1 MKHIIGLPKVLKV
14 CPFKYTMA
22 EKIMNFI
29 INLLLKQWGHSNI
42 TFAEEGERGVLKKWT
57 KMNKGILILGLVQHI
72 VFDLS
77 CWVYKKKLF
86 SLVLLPNFLF
96 EVQPN
101 FFERGFF
108 ELGNIIFE
116 WHQLKIK
123 KITLDFTEK
132 LSLCLV

>member
-77 CWVYKKKLF
+77 CWVYKKKIIFSCFTPQFFIWSAAKLF
-86 SLVLLPNFLF
+86 W
-96 EVQPN
+96 E
-101 FFERGFF
+101 GFF
-108 ELGNIIFE
+108 RAR
-116 WHQLKIK
+116 
-123 KITLDFTEK
+123 
-132 LSLCLV
+132 